1 MGGTSERE
9 YNEKLD
15 EIRKKLSKRAK
26 DVRDDAIKIEK
37 VKVDALAKIEDMRR
51 SADKEANK
59 IEENIVKSKDLA
71 PESKQRL
78 NLELTNVRNEI
89 EDNYAKLRRQIAESI
104 VPVVT

>member
-15 EIRKKLSKRAK
+15 GIRKNLTKRAK
-26 DVRDDAIKIEK
+26 GVRDDAIKIEK
-37 VKVDALAKIEDMRR
+37 VKVDALEKIEDMRR

-59 IEENIVKSKDLA
+59 IEENITKSKDLA

-78 NLELTNVRNEI
+78 SSELAIVRNEI

-104 VPVVT
+104 VPVMA

>member
-15 EIRKKLSKRAK
+15 EIRKKLSKRTK
-26 DVRDDAIKIEK
+26 DVRDDTIKIEK

-104 VPVVT
+104 VPVIA

>member
-15 EIRKKLSKRAK
+15 EIRKKLSRRAK
-26 DVRDDAIKIEK
+26 DVRDDAVKIEK
-37 VKVDALAKIEDMRR
+37 VKIDALAKIEDMRR

-59 IEENIVKSKDLA
+59 IEEKIVKSKDLA

-89 EDNYAKLRRQIAESI
+89 EDNYATLRRQIAESI
-104 VPVVT
+104 VPVVA

>member
-9 YNEKLD
+9 YNEKLN

-59 IEENIVKSKDLA
+59 IEEKIAKSKDLA

-78 NLELTNVRNEI
+78 SLELTTVRNEI

-104 VPVVT
+104 VPVIT

>member
-37 VKVDALAKIEDMRR
+37 IKIDALAKIEDMRR

-59 IEENIVKSKDLA
+59 VEENIVKSKDLA

-78 NLELTNVRNEI
+78 SLELTNVRNEI

-104 VPVVT
+104 VPVVA

>member
-26 DVRDDAIKIEK
+26 DVRDDAVKIEK
-37 VKVDALAKIEDMRR
+37 VKIDALAKIEDMRR

-59 IEENIVKSKDLA
+59 IEEKIVKSKDLA

-89 EDNYAKLRRQIAESI
+89 EDNYATLRRQIAESI
-104 VPVVT
+104 VPVVA

>member
-15 EIRKKLSKRAK
+15 EIRNKLSKRAK
-26 DVRDDAIKIEK
+26 DVRDDVIKIEK

-59 IEENIVKSKDLA
+59 IDENIVKSKDLA

-78 NLELTNVRNEI
+78 SSELAIVRNEI
-89 EDNYAKLRRQIAESI
+89 EDNYAKLKRQIAESI

>member
-15 EIRKKLSKRAK
+15 EIRKKLSKRTK

-59 IEENIVKSKDLA
+59 IEEKIVKSKDLA

-89 EDNYAKLRRQIAESI
+89 EDNYATLRRQIAESI
-104 VPVVT
+104 VPVVA

>member
-26 DVRDDAIKIEK
+26 DVRDDVIKIEK

-59 IEENIVKSKDLA
+59 IDENIVKSKDLA

-78 NLELTNVRNEI
+78 SSELAIVRNEI
-89 EDNYAKLRRQIAESI
+89 EDNYAKLKRQIAESI

>member
-26 DVRDDAIKIEK
+26 DVRDDVIKIEK

-59 IEENIVKSKDLA
+59 IDENIVKSKDLA

-78 NLELTNVRNEI
+78 NSELAIVRNEI
-89 EDNYAKLRRQIAESI
+89 EDNYAKLKRQIAESI